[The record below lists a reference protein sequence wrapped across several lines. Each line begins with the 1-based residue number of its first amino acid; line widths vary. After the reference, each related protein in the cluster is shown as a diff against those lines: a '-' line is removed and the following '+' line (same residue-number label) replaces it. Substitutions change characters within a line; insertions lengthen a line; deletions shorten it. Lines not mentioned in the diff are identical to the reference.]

1 MKYRTQEEHEKGR
14 MKGLAAI
21 LGVLVLMVVVT
32 ACGSGESSTTPA
44 TNSSATFFENA
55 SGNTVAPQ
63 EPDTE
68 PAVVRQDES
77 AAQASDIA
85 LTAKQ
90 TGLPVESVVER
101 ATAFSWFSLIAAV
114 SVGLGVLGTIFWVW
128 MLVDCATK
136 EPDEGNSKVV
146 WTIII
151 VFTHLVGAAIYF
163 LVRRPQRRAEADGC

>member
-1 MKYRTQEEHEKGR
+1 MKYRTQEEHEMGR

-68 PAVVRQDES
+68 PVVRQDES
-77 AAQASDIA
+77 AAQIN
-85 LTAKQ
+85 
-90 TGLPVESVVER
+90 
-101 ATAFSWFSLIAAV
+101 WFTLIAAV

-163 LVRRPQRRAEADGC
+163 FVRRPQRRAEADGC

>member
-1 MKYRTQEEHEKGR
+1 MKYRIQEEHETGR

-44 TNSSATFFENA
+44 TNASATFFENA
-55 SGNTVAPQ
+55 SGTTGASQAAN

-68 PAVVRQDES
+68 PVVRQDES
-77 AAQASDIA
+77 AI
-85 LTAKQ
+85 
-90 TGLPVESVVER
+90 
-101 ATAFSWFSLIAAV
+101 SWFIVIAAV

-136 EPDEGNSKVV
+136 EPNEGNSKVV

-163 LVRRPQRRAEADGC
+163 FVRRPQRRAEADGC

>member
-1 MKYRTQEEHEKGR
+1 MSSLVMTGKELDSTERITMKYRTQEEHEKGR

-32 ACGSGESSTTPA
+32 ACGSSESSTTPA

-68 PAVVRQDES
+68 S
-77 AAQASDIA
+77 GI
-85 LTAKQ
+85 
-90 TGLPVESVVER
+90 
-101 ATAFSWFSLIAAV
+101 SWFSLIAV

-151 VFTHLVGAAIYF
+151 VLTHLVGAAIYF
-163 LVRRPQRRAEADGC
+163 FVRRPQRRAEADGC